1 MFLAD
6 GTTPAAGARLQAG
19 DEIVVKGTGYDPTAN
34 VGGRG
39 VPIPSNLPQGTY
51 VVFGN
56 FAATWQPSHGAPSSA
71 RSVGAQ
77 AWALAEG
84 VLTQV
89 PAQYQ
94 GAIRAQ
100 WVDITPEGSFRS
112 RSR

>member
-1 MFLAD
+1 MPAEAAIDVFLAD

-56 FAATWQPSHGAPSSA
+56 FAATWQPSQGAPSRRV
-71 RSVGAQ
+71 RSVHRPG
-77 AWALAEG
+77 
-84 VLTQV
+84 
-89 PAQYQ
+89 
-94 GAIRAQ
+94 
-100 WVDITPEGSFRS
+100 RS
-112 RSR
+112 PKAC